1 MLSCNLLH
9 PFTTELQ
16 LGCKMA
22 SIKKTPEGRWKAY
35 VARRG
40 IRRSQTFD
48 AKRAASDWAAHE
60 EFKILNK
67 ETVRGNTRLS
77 EVFERYGCEVS
88 VNNRGHRWEA
98 LRLAKMG
105 RDRIGAVMMR
115 DLTSK
120 DVADWRDRRLR
131 EVAPASVA
139 REMGLMSSVLN
150 VARKEWGMIRHN
162 PVEDV
167 RTPRKPP
174 PRTRTVTP
182 AELDAL
188 QLSAG
193 CDLSNTTARAFH
205 AFLFACETAMR
216 AGEITGLVWDRVYI
230 DKRFLH
236 LPMTKNGHPRD
247 VPLSSEAVRLL
258 EALPQSGDLVFGLR
272 AGSLD
277 ALWRKVRDRA
287 AVDGLRFHDSRRV
300 GTVKLSKKLEPLE
313 LAKVTGHRDLNML
326 LNTYYK
332 ADVSDIAA
340 KLD

>member
-1 MLSCNLLH
+1 L
-9 PFTTELQ
+9 
-16 LGCKMA
+16 A
-22 SIKKTPEGRWKAY
+22 SVTKTDGGRWKAY
-35 VARRG
+35 VARKGVRK
-40 IRRSQTFD
+40 SQTFD
-48 AKRAASDWAAHE
+48 TKRAAADWAAHE
-60 EFKILNK
+60 EHLILNK
-67 ETVRGNTRLS
+67 ETVQGNMRLS
-77 EVFERYGCEVS
+77 AVFERYGREVS

-105 RDRIGAVMMR
+105 REKIGSVLMR
-115 DLTSK
+115 DLSST
-120 DVADWRDRRLR
+120 DVASWRDRRLQD
-131 EVAPASVA
+131 VAPASVA

-150 VARKEWGMIRHN
+150 VARKEWGLIRHN

-174 PRTRTVTP
+174 PRTRTVTQP
-182 AELDAL
+182 ELEAL

-193 CDLSNTTARAFH
+193 DDLGNTTARAFH

-216 AGEITGLVWDRVYI
+216 AGEIIGLTWDRIYI
-230 DKRFLH
+230 DRRFLH

-258 EALPQSGDLVFGLR
+258 LALPSEVDPVFGLNS
-272 AGSLD
+272 ASLD
-277 ALWRKVRDRA
+277 ALWRKLRARA

-300 GTVKLSKKLEPLE
+300 GTVRLSKKLQPLE

-332 ADVSDIAA
+332 ADVSDIAS